1 MDQQEFADRTEA
13 IKTRL
18 YRTAYL
24 YLGSEADALEAVDET
39 VYRALR
45 RLKQLQTPAFFE
57 TWITRI
63 LINTCQDELRR
74 RRRFHPGG
82 ADALP
87 DTAGPDDYEHLPLR
101 EAIRRLPEELRS
113 VGDPAVFL
121 RVHPGGDRRRAEHS
135 AGDCG
140 HPSETGAGPAEI
152 GAGRGG
158 TGMNRMD
165 EYTALLAELE
175 QTPEELDN
183 TVNKALNRKNALQK
197 KRRFLGTSLGGL
209 AACFATF
216 VLLVNLS
223 TPFARAC
230 GRIPLL
236 ADLAKAVSWSPSLSA
251 AVENDYVQPLRLSQS
266 QNGITARVEYLIV
279 DRKQVDVFFSI
290 RSDDYAHLD
299 LEHPKLT
306 VPGEQEGY
314 ASSFSSYGIENGDL
328 MELRIDF
335 MNRDVPDSLTMTF
348 GVYDNKH
355 LYENQKPPAQSS
367 VADYGVELLSDN
379 PKEQRKILATFTFEL
394 RFDPTYTEQGT
405 VIDVGETFLLDGQSV
420 TLTEAEIYPTHLRL
434 NFDYDPANTAW
445 LTELNFYLENER
457 GEMFNGIVN
466 GISATGNPDDPST
479 DSVWLDSPYFST
491 GEHLTLHVTGAS
503 WIDKGQERV
512 KVDLV
517 KGMIED
523 PPQGVRL
530 EWAEKRNAGWV
541 VSFSAGARWEKT
553 MHYQIW
559 KNRFYDEDGTAHD
572 INQRGSSNSPMILGE
587 ISGAEL
593 EAYEAAEKAAKEE
606 GRYFE
611 TFGLKDCAADCVW
624 LEPCWTRI
632 TDSTAQVVIK

>member
-1 MDQQEFADRTEA
+1 M
-13 IKTRL
+13 
-18 YRTAYL
+18 
-24 YLGSEADALEAVDET
+24 
-39 VYRALR
+39 
-45 RLKQLQTPAFFE
+45 
-57 TWITRI
+57 
-63 LINTCQDELRR
+63 
-74 RRRFHPGG
+74 
-82 ADALP
+82 
-87 DTAGPDDYEHLPLR
+87 
-101 EAIRRLPEELRS
+101 
-113 VGDPAVFL
+113 
-121 RVHPGGDRRRAEHS
+121 
-135 AGDCG
+135 
-140 HPSETGAGPAEI
+140 
-152 GAGRGG
+152 
-158 TGMNRMD
+158 
-165 EYTALLAELE
+165 
-175 QTPEELDN
+175 
-183 TVNKALNRKNALQK
+183 
-197 KRRFLGTSLGGL
+197 
-209 AACFATF
+209 
-216 VLLVNLS
+216 
-223 TPFARAC
+223 
-230 GRIPLL
+230 
-236 ADLAKAVSWSPSLSA
+236 
-251 AVENDYVQPLRLSQS
+251 
-266 QNGITARVEYLIV
+266 EYLIV
-279 DRKQVDVFFSI
+279 DRKQVDVFFSVQ
-290 RSDDYAHLD
+290 SDDYAHLD
-299 LEHPKLT
+299 LDHPTLT

-355 LYENQKPPAQSS
+355 LYENQKPPAQSN
-367 VADYGVELLSDN
+367 VADYGDELLSDN
-379 PKEQRKILATFTFEL
+379 PREQREILATFTFEL

-457 GEMFNGIVN
+457 GERFNGIVN

-512 KVDLV
+512 KVDLA
-517 KGMIED
+517 KGAIED

-530 EWAEKRNAGWV
+530 EWAEKRDAGWV
-541 VSFSAGARWEKT
+541 VSFSAGYRWEKT

-572 INQRGSSNSPMILGE
+572 INQRGASSSPMILGE

-593 EAYEAAEKAAKEE
+593 ESYEAAEKAAKEE

-611 TFGLKDCAADCVW
+611 TFGLKDCTADCVW

>member
-1 MDQQEFADRTEA
+1 
-13 IKTRL
+13 
-18 YRTAYL
+18 
-24 YLGSEADALEAVDET
+24 
-39 VYRALR
+39 
-45 RLKQLQTPAFFE
+45 
-57 TWITRI
+57 
-63 LINTCQDELRR
+63 
-74 RRRFHPGG
+74 
-82 ADALP
+82 
-87 DTAGPDDYEHLPLR
+87 
-101 EAIRRLPEELRS
+101 
-113 VGDPAVFL
+113 
-121 RVHPGGDRRRAEHS
+121 
-135 AGDCG
+135 
-140 HPSETGAGPAEI
+140 
-152 GAGRGG
+152 
-158 TGMNRMD
+158 MNRIE
-165 EYTALLAELE
+165 EYEALLKELE
-175 QTPEELDN
+175 TTPKNLESAVE
-183 TVNKALNRKNALQK
+183 KALKRENTFQK
-197 KRRFLGTSLGGL
+197 KRRILVSSAGSL
-209 AACFATF
+209 AACFAVF

-223 TPFARAC
+223 VPFARAC
-230 GRIPLL
+230 GSIPLIS
-236 ADLAKAVSWSPSLSA
+236 DLARAVSWSPSLSA
-251 AVENDYVQPLRLSQS
+251 AVEHDYVQPMNLSQH
-266 QNGITARVEYLIV
+266 QNSITAKVEYLIV

-290 RSDDYAHLD
+290 QSDDYAHLD
-299 LEHPKLT
+299 LDHPTLT
-306 VPGEQEGY
+306 VPGKQDGY

-335 MNRDVPDSLTMTF
+335 MDRDVPDCLTMTF

-355 LYENQKPPAQSS
+355 LYESQKPPAQSN
-367 VADYGVELLSDN
+367 VADYGDELLSDD
-379 PKEQRKILATFTFEL
+379 PKEQREILATFTFEL
-394 RFDPTYTEQGT
+394 HFDPTYTEQGA

-457 GEMFNGIVN
+457 GERFNGIVN

-512 KVDLV
+512 KVDLA

-559 KNRFYDEDGTAHD
+559 KSCFYDEDGTAHD
-572 INQRGSSNSPMILGE
+572 INQRGVSDSPMILGE

-593 EAYEAAEKAAKEE
+593 ESYEAAEKAVKEE

-611 TFGLKDCAADCVW
+611 TFGLKDYTADCVW

-632 TDSTAQVVIK
+632 TDSTADVVIR

>member
-1 MDQQEFADRTEA
+1 M
-13 IKTRL
+13 
-18 YRTAYL
+18 
-24 YLGSEADALEAVDET
+24 
-39 VYRALR
+39 
-45 RLKQLQTPAFFE
+45 
-57 TWITRI
+57 
-63 LINTCQDELRR
+63 
-74 RRRFHPGG
+74 
-82 ADALP
+82 
-87 DTAGPDDYEHLPLR
+87 
-101 EAIRRLPEELRS
+101 
-113 VGDPAVFL
+113 
-121 RVHPGGDRRRAEHS
+121 
-135 AGDCG
+135 
-140 HPSETGAGPAEI
+140 
-152 GAGRGG
+152 
-158 TGMNRMD
+158 
-165 EYTALLAELE
+165 
-175 QTPEELDN
+175 
-183 TVNKALNRKNALQK
+183 
-197 KRRFLGTSLGGL
+197 
-209 AACFATF
+209 
-216 VLLVNLS
+216 
-223 TPFARAC
+223 
-230 GRIPLL
+230 
-236 ADLAKAVSWSPSLSA
+236 
-251 AVENDYVQPLRLSQS
+251 
-266 QNGITARVEYLIV
+266 
-279 DRKQVDVFFSI
+279 
-290 RSDDYAHLD
+290 
-299 LEHPKLT
+299 
-306 VPGEQEGY
+306 
-314 ASSFSSYGIENGDL
+314 ENGDL
-328 MELRIDF
+328 IDFRIDF

-367 VADYGVELLSDN
+367 VADYGDELLSDN

-457 GEMFNGIVN
+457 GERFNGIVN

-611 TFGLKDCAADCVW
+611 TFGLKDCTADCVW

>member
-1 MDQQEFADRTEA
+1 MTDTTQEQRWVDAARRGDEGAFESLVRSYEKRVFA
-13 IKTRL
+13 
-18 YRTAYL
+18 
-24 YLGSEADALEAVDET
+24 
-39 VYRALR
+39 
-45 RLKQLQTPAFFE
+45 
-57 TWITRI
+57 
-63 LINTCQDELRR
+63 
-74 RRRFHPGG
+74 
-82 ADALP
+82 
-87 DTAGPDDYEHLPLR
+87 
-101 EAIRRLPEELRS
+101 
-113 VGDPAVFL
+113 
-121 RVHPGGDRRRAEHS
+121 
-135 AGDCG
+135 
-140 HPSETGAGPAEI
+140 
-152 GAGRGG
+152 
-158 TGMNRMD
+158 
-165 EYTALLAELE
+165 
-175 QTPEELDN
+175 
-183 TVNKALNRKNALQK
+183 
-197 KRRFLGTSLGGL
+197 L
-209 AACFATF
+209 AA
-216 VLLVNLS
+216 
-223 TPFARAC
+223 RMC
-230 GRIPLL
+230 GNPEDAAEAAQEAFL
-236 ADLAKAVSWSPSLSA
+236 AAW
-251 AVENDYVQPLRLSQS
+251 QGLR
-266 QNGITARVEYLIV
+266 
-279 DRKQVDVFFSI
+279 FF
-290 RSDDYAHLD
+290 RGD
-299 LEHPKLT
+299 
-306 VPGEQEGY
+306 
-314 ASSFSSYGIENGDL
+314 SSFSTWLYRLTANACVDL
-328 MELRIDF
+328 LRREGRHRSVAGPSLDDDGEL
-335 MNRDVPDSLTMTF
+335 NRDVPDSLTMTF

-379 PKEQRKILATFTFEL
+379 PKEQREILATFTFEL

-457 GEMFNGIVN
+457 GERFNGIVN

-572 INQRGSSNSPMILGE
+572 INQSGTSSSPMILGE

-593 EAYEAAEKAAKEE
+593 ESYEAAEKAAKEE

-611 TFGLKDCAADCVW
+611 TFGLKDCTADCVW

>member
-1 MDQQEFADRTEA
+1 
-13 IKTRL
+13 
-18 YRTAYL
+18 
-24 YLGSEADALEAVDET
+24 
-39 VYRALR
+39 
-45 RLKQLQTPAFFE
+45 
-57 TWITRI
+57 
-63 LINTCQDELRR
+63 
-74 RRRFHPGG
+74 
-82 ADALP
+82 
-87 DTAGPDDYEHLPLR
+87 
-101 EAIRRLPEELRS
+101 
-113 VGDPAVFL
+113 
-121 RVHPGGDRRRAEHS
+121 
-135 AGDCG
+135 
-140 HPSETGAGPAEI
+140 
-152 GAGRGG
+152 
-158 TGMNRMD
+158 MNRMD

-175 QTPEELDN
+175 QTPEALND
-183 TVNKALNRKNALQK
+183 TVSKALDRKNTLQK
-197 KRRFLGTSLGGL
+197 KRRFFGTSLGGL

-299 LEHPKLT
+299 LDHPTLT

-355 LYENQKPPAQSS
+355 LYENQKPPAQSN
-367 VADYGVELLSDN
+367 VADYGDELLSDD

-394 RFDPTYTEQGT
+394 RFDTTYTEQGT

-457 GEMFNGIVN
+457 GVQRHCQRHFRHRKPGR
-466 GISATGNPDDPST
+466 S
-479 DSVWLDSPYFST
+479 
-491 GEHLTLHVTGAS
+491 LHGFRLA
-503 WIDKGQERV
+503 GQSLFLHR
-512 KVDLV
+512 
-517 KGMIED
+517 GTPD
-523 PPQGVRL
+523 PPCHRGRLDRQG
-530 EWAEKRNAGWV
+530 
-541 VSFSAGARWEKT
+541 AGAGEGRSGKGHDREPAPGRPSGMGGEAGCRLGGVLQRWV
-553 MHYQIW
+553 
-559 KNRFYDEDGTAHD
+559 
-572 INQRGSSNSPMILGE
+572 SLGE
-587 ISGAEL
+587 NDALPDL
-593 EAYEAAEKAAKEE
+593 EKP
-606 GRYFE
+606 F
-611 TFGLKDCAADCVW
+611 L
-624 LEPCWTRI
+624 
-632 TDSTAQVVIK
+632 

>member
-1 MDQQEFADRTEA
+1 
-13 IKTRL
+13 
-18 YRTAYL
+18 
-24 YLGSEADALEAVDET
+24 
-39 VYRALR
+39 
-45 RLKQLQTPAFFE
+45 
-57 TWITRI
+57 
-63 LINTCQDELRR
+63 
-74 RRRFHPGG
+74 
-82 ADALP
+82 
-87 DTAGPDDYEHLPLR
+87 
-101 EAIRRLPEELRS
+101 
-113 VGDPAVFL
+113 
-121 RVHPGGDRRRAEHS
+121 
-135 AGDCG
+135 
-140 HPSETGAGPAEI
+140 
-152 GAGRGG
+152 
-158 TGMNRMD
+158 MNRMD

-175 QTPEELDN
+175 QVPKELDN
-183 TVNKALNRKNALQK
+183 TVNKALNRKNTSQK
-197 KRRFLGTSLGGL
+197 KRHFFGVSLGGL
-209 AACFATF
+209 AACFAAF

-279 DRKQVDVFFSI
+279 DRKQVDVFFSVQ
-290 RSDDYAHLD
+290 SDDYAHLD
-299 LEHPKLT
+299 LDHPTLT

-335 MNRDVPDSLTMTF
+335 MDRDVPDCLTMTF

-355 LYENQKPPAQSS
+355 LYENQKPTAQSN
-367 VADYGVELLSDN
+367 VADYGDELLSDN
-379 PKEQRKILATFTFEL
+379 PREQREILATFTFEL
-394 RFDPTYTEQGT
+394 HFDPTYTEQGT

-457 GEMFNGIVN
+457 GERFNGIVN

-512 KVDLV
+512 KVDLA

-530 EWAEKRNAGWV
+530 EWAEKREAGWV

-559 KNRFYDEDGTAHD
+559 KSCFYDEDGTAHD
-572 INQRGSSNSPMILGE
+572 IDQRGVSDSPMILGE

-593 EAYEAAEKAAKEE
+593 ESYEAAEKAAKGEKGEE
-606 GRYFE
+606 KRAASLSA
-611 TFGLKDCAADCVW
+611 GLLARLQDVADAAVGNAVFPGELPQVGAVVFPQDGLVPQRTLQRFPLGEINAFPARRVQDLEKPLHAHQLAEPLDLRRDLLLCQMKLHKSLPFYPFYRTSFIVW
-624 LEPCWTRI
+624 
-632 TDSTAQVVIK
+632 

>member
-1 MDQQEFADRTEA
+1 
-13 IKTRL
+13 
-18 YRTAYL
+18 
-24 YLGSEADALEAVDET
+24 
-39 VYRALR
+39 
-45 RLKQLQTPAFFE
+45 
-57 TWITRI
+57 
-63 LINTCQDELRR
+63 
-74 RRRFHPGG
+74 
-82 ADALP
+82 
-87 DTAGPDDYEHLPLR
+87 
-101 EAIRRLPEELRS
+101 
-113 VGDPAVFL
+113 
-121 RVHPGGDRRRAEHS
+121 
-135 AGDCG
+135 
-140 HPSETGAGPAEI
+140 
-152 GAGRGG
+152 
-158 TGMNRMD
+158 MNRMD

-175 QTPEELDN
+175 QTPEELNN

-197 KRRFLGTSLGGL
+197 KRRFFGTSLGGL
-209 AACFATF
+209 VACFAAF

-279 DRKQVDVFFSI
+279 DRKQVDVFFSVQ
-290 RSDDYAHLD
+290 SDDHAHLD
-299 LEHPKLT
+299 LDHPTLT

-314 ASSFSSYGIENGDL
+314 ASSFSSYGIENGDP

-335 MNRDVPDSLTMTF
+335 MDRDVPDHLTMTF
-348 GVYDNKH
+348 GVYDEKDQ
-355 LYENQKPPAQSS
+355 YDESGAPIPEQAFGG
-367 VADYGVELLSDN
+367 YGDELLSDSQ
-379 PKEQRKILATFTFEL
+379 KEKHEILATFTFEL

-457 GEMFNGIVN
+457 GERFNGIVN

-512 KVDLV
+512 KVDLA
-517 KGMIED
+517 KGTIED

-530 EWAEKRNAGWV
+530 EWAEKREAGWV

-559 KNRFYDEDGTAHD
+559 KSCFYDEDGTAHD
-572 INQRGSSNSPMILGE
+572 INQRGVSSSPMILGE

-593 EAYEAAEKAAKEE
+593 EAYDDAAKEAAEE

>member
-1 MDQQEFADRTEA
+1 
-13 IKTRL
+13 
-18 YRTAYL
+18 
-24 YLGSEADALEAVDET
+24 
-39 VYRALR
+39 
-45 RLKQLQTPAFFE
+45 
-57 TWITRI
+57 
-63 LINTCQDELRR
+63 
-74 RRRFHPGG
+74 
-82 ADALP
+82 
-87 DTAGPDDYEHLPLR
+87 
-101 EAIRRLPEELRS
+101 
-113 VGDPAVFL
+113 
-121 RVHPGGDRRRAEHS
+121 
-135 AGDCG
+135 
-140 HPSETGAGPAEI
+140 
-152 GAGRGG
+152 
-158 TGMNRMD
+158 MNRMD

-175 QTPEELDN
+175 QTPEELNN

-197 KRRFLGTSLGGL
+197 KRRFFGTSLGGL
-209 AACFATF
+209 AACFAAF

-290 RSDDYAHLD
+290 QSDDHAHLD
-299 LEHPKLT
+299 LEHPELT
-306 VPGEQEGY
+306 APGGLEGY
-314 ASSFSSYGIENGDL
+314 STSLSSYGVENGDL
-328 MELRIDF
+328 IDFRIDF

-355 LYENQKPPAQSS
+355 LYENQTPPAQSS
-367 VADYGVELLSDN
+367 VADYGDELLSDN
-379 PKEQRKILATFTFEL
+379 PKEQREILATFTFEL

-420 TLTEAEIYPTHLRL
+420 TLTE
-434 NFDYDPANTAW
+434 
-445 LTELNFYLENER
+445 LNFYLENER
-457 GEMFNGIVN
+457 GERFNGIVN

-479 DSVWLDSPYFST
+479 DSVWLDSPYFSA

-512 KVDLV
+512 KVDLA
-517 KGMIED
+517 KGMIEN

-530 EWAEKRNAGWV
+530 EWAEKRDAGWV
-541 VSFSAGARWEKT
+541 VSFSAGSRWEKM

-572 INQRGSSNSPMILGE
+572 INQRGASSSPMILGE

-593 EAYEAAEKAAKEE
+593 ESYEAAEKAAKEE

-611 TFGLKDCAADCVW
+611 TFGLKDCTADRVW